1 MIHSGFLKNFSSFT
15 SKENKA
21 GHFSPMTWEDG
32 KVFLQKVSSH
42 SGFDIDEWIWL
53 QKIPDV

>member
-1 MIHSGFLKNFSSFT
+1 
-15 SKENKA
+15 
-21 GHFSPMTWEDG
+21 MTWEDG